1 MVEAETVV
9 LAAGAYGSPAILL
22 RSGIGP
28 ADELR
33 ALGIDVVADVAGVG
47 RELADHPCVF
57 VQLTAS
63 DGSPRCSRPTT
74 RAAS

>member
-1 MVEAETVV
+1 MVVQTPAGQTVIEADTIV
-9 LAAGAYGSPAILL
+9 LASGAYGSPAILL

-47 RELADHPCVF
+47 RGLVDHPAVH
-57 VQLTAS
+57 V
-63 DGSPRCSRPTT
+63 G
-74 RAAS
+74 